1 MRRVLGALGRGL
13 LGVILV
19 MMRLMRWLFRM
30 VFRFVM

>member
-1 MRRVLGALGRGL
+1 MRRVLGTLGRVL

-19 MMRLMRWLFRM
+19 MMRLIRWLFRM